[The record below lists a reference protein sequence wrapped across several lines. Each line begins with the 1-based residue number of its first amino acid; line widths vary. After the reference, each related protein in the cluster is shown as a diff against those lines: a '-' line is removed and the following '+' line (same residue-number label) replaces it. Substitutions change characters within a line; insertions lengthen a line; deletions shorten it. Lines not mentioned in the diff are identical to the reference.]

1 MIRERVQK
9 SIWKCLEK
17 SIWIT
22 KKAKKSEKK
31 KIENG
36 GDQRERAS
44 ARERERERERQKRE
58 RERERERKREER

>member
-44 ARERERERERQKRE
+44 ARTRERERERQKRE
-58 RERERERKREER
+58 RRKREKRKGIER

>member
-44 ARERERERERQKRE
+44 ARTRERERETEERETEERQKRKGIE
-58 RERERERKREER
+58 R

>member
-44 ARERERERERQKRE
+44 ARTRERERERDRRE
-58 RERERERKREER
+58 RDRRETEEKGN